1 MEIGFSALNCAIF
14 AINGPDSRLILR
26 YSTVRFTRST
36 VRAEKPV
43 IIAIHNY
50 KRICMSSGFKT
61 QSDLPNADVVIFDG
75 ECVFCRKSVTM
86 LNWWVSKDQLAYVSL
101 HDPSVAEL
109 CPELTHDDM
118 MKQIYLI
125 SREDGSRHAGAE
137 AVRYLSTRS
146 WKLWLAAPFLHFPF
160 SMPLWQWMYQLI
172 AKRRYLIAGK
182 EEVCDEDGT
191 CKVHFDK

>member
-1 MEIGFSALNCAIF
+1 
-14 AINGPDSRLILR
+14 
-26 YSTVRFTRST
+26 
-36 VRAEKPV
+36 
-43 IIAIHNY
+43 
-50 KRICMSSGFKT
+50 MSSGFKT

-125 SREDGSRHAGAE
+125 SREDG
-137 AVRYLSTRS
+137 
-146 WKLWLAAPFLHFPF
+146 
-160 SMPLWQWMYQLI
+160 
-172 AKRRYLIAGK
+172 
-182 EEVCDEDGT
+182 
-191 CKVHFDK
+191 